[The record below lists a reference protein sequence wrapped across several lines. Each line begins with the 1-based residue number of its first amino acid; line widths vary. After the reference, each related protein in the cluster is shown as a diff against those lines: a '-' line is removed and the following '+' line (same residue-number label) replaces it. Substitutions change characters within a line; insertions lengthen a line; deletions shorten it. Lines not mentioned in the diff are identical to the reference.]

1 MNLCFSTYI
10 FLQLTKEGYPETT
23 GILYRQEAS
32 TGFQKPL
39 SVSSMLKK
47 LADPDQDR
55 ALEELSQHDRGAI
68 QTLQNLITPMPKVEN
83 SNTKL
88 VTSP

>member
-1 MNLCFSTYI
+1 
-10 FLQLTKEGYPETT
+10 
-23 GILYRQEAS
+23 
-32 TGFQKPL
+32 
-39 SVSSMLKK
+39 MLKK